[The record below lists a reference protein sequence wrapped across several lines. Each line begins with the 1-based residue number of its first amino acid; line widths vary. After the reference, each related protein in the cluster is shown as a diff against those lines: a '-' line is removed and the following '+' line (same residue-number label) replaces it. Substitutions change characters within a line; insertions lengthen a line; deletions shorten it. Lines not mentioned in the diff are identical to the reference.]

1 MIFLGVPIDIRF
13 LYIIKTDSFTIE
25 TRVFGVSVKAWARLD
40 LVVVVMAMNI
50 AAIHLNQIIDQ
61 FEQSRFLRW
70 SSRICGGSRSIEA
83 TNITNA
89 NTMSIMP
96 VAVSTSPTNCPATFD
111 SAVKPDNVVIS
122 DILPTFAIGRFL
134 SVISFDFSGPD
145 VGSRFGTRAMYD
157 DILNYSHDSSMIYA
171 VGFGVLE
178 PKLFSL

>member
-1 MIFLGVPIDIRF
+1 M
-13 LYIIKTDSFTIE
+13 
-25 TRVFGVSVKAWARLD
+25 
-40 LVVVVMAMNI
+40 MAMNI
-50 AAIHLNQIIDQ
+50 APIHLDQIIDQ

-96 VAVSTSPTNCPATFD
+96 VAVSTSPTNCPTTFD

-134 SVISFDFSGPD
+134 GVVVLNFSGSD
-145 VGSRFGTRAMYD
+145 IGSRLGTRAMYD

-171 VGFGVLE
+171 VGLGVLE